1 MNYKNRL
8 MSECEIH
15 DELNDGEPDKLSVD
29 IRRALNEIERL
40 SAENSRL
47 KGVLAELKDALGLVS
62 TEREC
67 TQNGINDRGSDEY
80 ANPDDD

>member
-1 MNYKNRL
+1 MTDEHWNRYAERL
-8 MSECEIH
+8 ERKIVLFE
-15 DELNDGEPDKLSVD
+15 
-29 IRRALNEIERL
+29 RAIKDLHAREVIL

-67 TQNGINDRGSDEY
+67 SQTGNKNG
-80 ANPDDD
+80 